1 MWDRE
6 FGSLDRAAQEMHGM
20 EQDIRG
26 LERQL
31 DRASQE
37 NYELKQ
43 RIRELEG
50 SLLHCA
56 RCGRGIGEVDETGLD
71 QG

>member
-1 MWDRE
+1 MYGYDH
-6 FGSLDRAAQEMHGM
+6 LDRVARELHDMERGAASM
-20 EQDIRG
+20 
-26 LERQL
+26 ERQL
-31 DRASQE
+31 DRVEQE

-56 RCGRGIGEVDETGLD
+56 RCGRGIGEEE
-71 QG
+71 